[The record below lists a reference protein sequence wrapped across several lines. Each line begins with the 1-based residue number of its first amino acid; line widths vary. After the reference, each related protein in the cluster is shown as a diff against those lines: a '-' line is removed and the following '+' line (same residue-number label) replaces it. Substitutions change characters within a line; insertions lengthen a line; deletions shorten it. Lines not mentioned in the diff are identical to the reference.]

1 MPRTQTEPGSP
12 HILRTS
18 RPCPHGAHAP
28 RKPSPSLPRTPRKQ
42 FAKAPGWW
50 FPETTKGH
58 ILPGPVR
65 TSDNGA
71 RDPGLKAVG
80 ANAPV
85 KRGPGGESRCVP
97 FPELVPGTVRLS
109 APQDGRQ
116 RRAGTTD
123 PPPPSKPAR
132 CQPAAPFIWPRS
144 QQDSRWDLR
153 PPSVSAR
160 LCPPPGPR
168 SPFHLKKISLGT
180 QTSRRGL
187 QGGQKATLQLS
198 YLCLGSLCL
207 FVFLMRLPW
216 ERYCGHRAGRTDPQT
231 WTPNQG
237 RKTELQHGGC
247 FSGPQ
252 G

>member
-1 MPRTQTEPGSP
+1 M
-12 HILRTS
+12 
-18 RPCPHGAHAP
+18 
-28 RKPSPSLPRTPRKQ
+28 
-42 FAKAPGWW
+42 
-50 FPETTKGH
+50 
-58 ILPGPVR
+58 
-65 TSDNGA
+65 
-71 RDPGLKAVG
+71 
-80 ANAPV
+80 
-85 KRGPGGESRCVP
+85 P
-97 FPELVPGTVRLS
+97 FPELVPGTIRLS
-109 APQDGRQ
+109 APPDTRQ
-116 RRAGTTD
+116 YRARTTD

-153 PPSVSAR
+153 PPSMSAR

-198 YLCLGSLCL
+198 YLCLGSFCL

-237 RKTELQHGGC
+237 RKTELQRGGC

-252 G
+252 GWMWPWGRGSLLSQQEAHPLNNTPQRLLNLSVLTPISTDRAWLPAPPLY